1 MPGQT
6 EHIFV
11 RTGAHPRADFVSAS
25 RPRGGGIGGFT
36 VTGIPPR
43 SLRVSEIGDKR
54 FALLCV
60 FHTWVNHLSPWHEQ
74 LRVG

>member
-1 MPGQT
+1 MPAEPSRFLCGLALT
-6 EHIFV
+6 LGLIF
-11 RTGAHPRADFVSAS
+11 SAS
-25 RPRGGGIGGFT
+25 RPRGGGIGGFAAA
-36 VTGIPPR
+36 GKPPPR

-60 FHTWVNHLSPWHEQ
+60 FHTWVNHLSPWHEL